1 MRSITPISV
10 ALIGKA
16 YGFDKGMQITFD
28 IRPEDD
34 DDDDNMDI
42 WVDVDMPPFLPRCEF
57 VKLIC

>member
-28 IRPEDD
+28 ICPKDD
-34 DDDDNMDI
+34 DDYNIDI
-42 WVDVDMPPFLPRCEF
+42 WVDVDMPPVLPKCQF